1 MNSSAI
7 ADASARR
14 QLRQPEAFAGLPLR
28 HERNRTLLLW
38 QEELSA
44 HQSWALYREVQY
56 QRFVVRRIRF
66 DRLETA
72 GHLWPEKP
80 LLYCSEGHLDE
91 AAVLQLL
98 VSLERL
104 VAPLSR
110 RNMNIVLDGTLR
122 GLEFGSR
129 SFEWLQAPRE
139 WADLQD
145 LFIRL
150 QERFDAVL
158 PRQTGAN

>member
-7 ADASARR
+7 ADASALR
-14 QLRQPEAFAGLPLR
+14 QLRQPEVFAGLPLR
-28 HERNRTLLLW
+28 HEWDRQLLIW
-38 QEELSA
+38 QEDLA
-44 HQSWALYREVQY
+44 HHQSWALYREVQH

-72 GHLWPEKP
+72 RHLWPENP
-80 LLYCSEGHLDE
+80 HLHGAEGHLDE
-91 AAVLQLL
+91 EAGVQLL
-98 VSLERL
+98 TSLERL
-104 VAPLSR
+104 VLPPLR
-110 RNMNIVLDGTLR
+110 RNTDIVLDGTLR
-122 GLEFGSR
+122 GLEFGSC
-129 SFEWLQAPRE
+129 SFEWRQAPRE

-158 PRQTGAN
+158 PRQTGAD